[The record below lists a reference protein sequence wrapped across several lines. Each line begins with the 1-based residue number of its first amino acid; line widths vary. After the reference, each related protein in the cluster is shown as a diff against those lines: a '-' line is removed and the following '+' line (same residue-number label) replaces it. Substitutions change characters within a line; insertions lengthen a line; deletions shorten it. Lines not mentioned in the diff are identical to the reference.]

1 MKKTPLFGPGGN
13 SLSFYNEG
21 HKSTV
26 EAPAWILKRGLDAY
40 EFEAGNGLSTSAATL
55 ARIGEA
61 AREHGIAMSLHA
73 PYFISLCSADPEK
86 RKKSIGYIRTS
97 LEAGELLG
105 ARTVVVHMGGV
116 AKMPREEGMRLS
128 AETLYDLLS
137 EAPDNGVAI
146 GLETMGKINQ
156 LGTLDEV
163 LTLCALAPGRLSPVV
178 DFGHLNARVCG
189 VGGFAGKDD
198 YMRVFDAIAC
208 ALGDS
213 AAMNLHAHFSKIEY
227 TSAGEKK
234 HLTFDDTV
242 YGPDPEPLMEAIC
255 ELGVTPTIICESDGT
270 MAEDALAMKRYY
282 ESLREGV

>member
-1 MKKTPLFGPGGN
+1 MKAAPLFGPGGN

-26 EAPAWILKRGLDAY
+26 EAPAWLSARGLDAY
-40 EFEAGNGLSTSAATL
+40 EFEAGNGLSTGEATL
-55 ARIGEA
+55 RRIGEA

-86 RKKSIGYIRTS
+86 RKKSIEYIRTS
-97 LEAGELLG
+97 LNAAAFLG
-105 ARTVVVHMGGV
+105 ARTIVVHMGGV
-116 AKMPREEGMRLS
+116 AKMAREEGMRLS
-128 AETLYDLLS
+128 AETLCDLLA
-137 EAPDNGVAI
+137 EVPDTGIAI

-163 LTLCALAPGRLSPVV
+163 LTLCAMAPDRLSPVV

-189 VGGFAGKDD
+189 VDGFQGKDD

-227 TSAGEKK
+227 TGAGEKK
-234 HLTFDDTV
+234 HLTFADAV
-242 YGPDPEPLMEAIC
+242 YGPEPWPLMEAID
-255 ELGVTPTIICESDGT
+255 ELGVTPIIICESDGT

-282 ESLREGV
+282 QSLREGV

>member
-1 MKKTPLFGPGGN
+1 MKKAPFFGPGGN

-21 HKSTV
+21 HKATV
-26 EAPAWILKRGLDAY
+26 EAPAWVAARGLDAY
-40 EFEAGNGLSTSAATL
+40 EFEAGNGLAAGPATL
-55 ARIGEA
+55 SRIGEA
-61 AREHGIAMSLHA
+61 AREHGVAMSLHA

-86 RKKSIGYIRTS
+86 RRKSIEYIRTS
-97 LEAGELLG
+97 LEAGALLG

-137 EAPDNGVAI
+137 EIPDNGIAI
-146 GLETMGKINQ
+146 GLETMGKVNQ

-163 LTLCALAPGRLSPVV
+163 LTLCALAPDRLAPVV

-189 VGGFAGKDD
+189 NGGFASKDD
-198 YMRVFDAIAC
+198 YLRVFDAIAC
-208 ALGDS
+208 TLGDR
-213 AAMNLHAHFSKIEY
+213 AAMELHSHFSKIEY

-234 HLTFDDTV
+234 HLTFTDAI
-242 YGPDPEPLMEAIC
+242 YGPEPWPLMEAIF

-282 ESLREGV
+282 QSLSEGV